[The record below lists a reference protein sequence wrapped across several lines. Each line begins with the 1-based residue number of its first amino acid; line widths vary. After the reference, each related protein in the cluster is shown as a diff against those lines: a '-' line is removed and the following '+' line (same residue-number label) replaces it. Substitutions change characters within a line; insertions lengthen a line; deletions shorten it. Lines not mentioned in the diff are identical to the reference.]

1 MCLWLLCF
9 FITIQKVYMYLSVN
23 YVMKC
28 GAVCFCHLYYW
39 EWTTLI
45 CDFVIVVISVYPETN
60 VTRSYICLQLIM
72 GCKIITLALL
82 NLCFRNENCNKLTDY
97 IKSLPTYKCPRAK
110 SGGQFLELPTV
121 KRIEK
126 IVDRMAKSKFKHQTV
141 TVKPGLIYKVK

>member
-1 MCLWLLCF
+1 MELSAY
-9 FITIQKVYMYLSVN
+9 ITY
-23 YVMKC
+23 
-28 GAVCFCHLYYW
+28 
-39 EWTTLI
+39 TTESGQLQSLI
-45 CDFVIVVISVYPETN
+45 FLIVVISVYPETN
-60 VTRSYICLQLIM
+60 VTRFYICSQLIM
-72 GCKIITLALL
+72 GCKVITLAVL